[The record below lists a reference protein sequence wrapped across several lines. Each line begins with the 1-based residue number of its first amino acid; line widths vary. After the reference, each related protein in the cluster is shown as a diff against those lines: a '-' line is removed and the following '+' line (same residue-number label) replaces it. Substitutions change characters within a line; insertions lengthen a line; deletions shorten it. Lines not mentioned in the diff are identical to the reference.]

1 MTAATTLTFKAY
13 SEKSKAKRA
22 LVQVFKAEADK
33 VDAYLTQEGGKH
45 GFYLHE
51 DGTPSPKVQQD
62 VSETLGEAAQ
72 AVVKAAQTQDTS
84 EEDTNLEQSP
94 ETGVFPH
101 DEHNEPEQEEEEPA
115 ATSPSPSAF
124 AAFALGQ
131 LTADSNKAPVAE
143 TQRAPAS
150 TTGLKIEKD
159 RPMQNGVKRPSAGG
173 MCRAV
178 WDALDAYR
186 EANGGQIM
194 SAAQVKDLAESK
206 GWNTNNASIEFYQW
220 RKFNGIKGRQAAKA

>member
-22 LVQVFKAEADK
+22 LVQVFKVDADK

-51 DGTPSPKVQQD
+51 DGTPSPKVQQN
-62 VSETLGEAAQ
+62 VSETLGEA
-72 AVVKAAQTQDTS
+72 VVQTAQTRDTS

-101 DEHNEPEQEEEEPA
+101 DEHDEPEHDEEHSA
-115 ATSPSPSAF
+115 SSPSPSAF

-131 LTADSNKAPVAE
+131 LTADSNKTPVAE